1 MNPLSEKHN
10 AMARKQ
16 HSRLLQAIELSCEAE
31 LAKNLGM
38 DATTFSRMKN
48 EVRKNGLNSL
58 ETFCL
63 LIDQLGLKIVPKS
76 YQSFERERVEA
87 LFTLSKGWMA
97 RAETVDDL
105 FHDELTKRD
114 DWETL

>member
-1 MNPLSEKHN
+1 MSPLLQPTN

-16 HSRLLQAIELSCEAE
+16 HSRLLQAIELSCEAD
-31 LAKNLGM
+31 LAKKLEM
-38 DATTFSRMKN
+38 DAATFSRMKN

-63 LIDQLGLKIVPKS
+63 LLDILGLKIVPKS

-87 LFTLSKGWMA
+87 LFTLTKGWMS

-105 FHDELTKRD
+105 FHDELARRD
-114 DWETL
+114 DLEY